1 MRPPIAALL
10 TRFCCHRCDDD
21 VNECD
26 QEACG
31 NGGECVNTFGSF
43 YCNCSE
49 GYEGQLCDDLTPGDP
64 GDDTQVAY
72 ERRLEL
78 DFCRCYRINEK
89 IIEKTPRIVFLC
101 IQLAPNWTW
110 HTQGNWEF
118 WVYSSPLEGLFTN
131 LVSLFPQQINESVVM
146 PKLLFLFEVA
156 MLLNLLCHIPYTE
169 TANPINVAHYKKEGT
184 FINPWRT
191 AAELTKSSKLLLQ
204 LMYVN
209 FVLCLFV
216 FLFNWVLALEIMY
229 NSIAKTYSSRIAL
242 KQKSCELNHS
252 LQIGRP

>member
-1 MRPPIAALL
+1 MFQLTLTFAFFLFLNFDNIILRPPIAALL

-78 DFCRCYRINEK
+78 GFCRCYRRNEK
-89 IIEKTPRIVFLC
+89 IIEKTPRIVFCAFSSHL
-101 IQLAPNWTW
+101 IGLGIHSEIENF
-110 HTQGNWEF
+110 EF
-118 WVYSSPLEGLFTN
+118 
-131 LVSLFPQQINESVVM
+131 
-146 PKLLFLFEVA
+146 
-156 MLLNLLCHIPYTE
+156 
-169 TANPINVAHYKKEGT
+169 
-184 FINPWRT
+184 T
-191 AAELTKSSKLLLQ
+191 AAPWKAYSPTW
-204 LMYVN
+204 Y
-209 FVLCLFV
+209 LC
-216 FLFNWVLALEIMY
+216 
-229 NSIAKTYSSRIAL
+229 SHSR
-242 KQKSCELNHS
+242 
-252 LQIGRP
+252 